1 MSDQIN
7 YLLDALEA
15 TIELLRLRDDQLK
28 EELDRAVV
36 LRKQLHRQWE
46 VNNKLLKERDA
57 LCDELASIETI
68 EYFNGEEKDS
78 G

>member
-28 EELDRAVV
+28 EELDRAAV

-46 VNNKLLKERDA
+46 VNDKLLKERNA
-57 LCDELASIETI
+57 LRNKICLVEIGVSI
-68 EYFNGEEKDS
+68 NKEE
-78 G
+78 